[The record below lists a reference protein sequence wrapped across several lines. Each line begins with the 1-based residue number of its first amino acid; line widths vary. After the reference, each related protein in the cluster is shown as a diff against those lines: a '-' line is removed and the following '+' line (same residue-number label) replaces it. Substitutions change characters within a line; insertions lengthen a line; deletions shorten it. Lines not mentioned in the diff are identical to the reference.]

1 MSVRLAD
8 LLADEGLNLVVRAG
22 SRADLQREVRW
33 CAVTELDDPRHWLQG
48 GELVL
53 TTGLRQRTAAAQR
66 QFVRRVAERGAAA
79 IGFGTGLS
87 HRTVPPATLAAA
99 GAAGLPI
106 LEVPYETPFIA
117 VDRLV
122 ADRVFAAHYG
132 RLRAL
137 LRMHDE
143 LTRALLS
150 GDGLTGMVEALRRM
164 VGAPVGVVDAY
175 GHVFASAP
183 PGVPWPAGAARQDPV
198 EVGGTVEAA
207 LCTGPVAGAGG
218 GPDDILPYA
227 AGLVGLELAR
237 RQAVLAGRREL
248 IGHLVED
255 IVRTTIAP
263 AEAERRLLAFGVDV
277 SHPYTVVLATS
288 PDVAGLRALPGSVY
302 PLAET
307 GVEPVATAHLD
318 DHLVV
323 LVGRSPSAADVAAK
337 TLAYVAQLG
346 DGARVGVGGAYAGV
360 HGLRWSFYEAREALS
375 RGPGV
380 NGREPLSLPGLL
392 LASDDLPLADLGR
405 EVLAPLL
412 DFDATSGAALV
423 ETLRAYLEDDGSV
436 AKVAARLY
444 VHRNT
449 VRYRIEQIERL
460 TGRRLTSTADR
471 VQLWLALHAVSL

>member
-1 MSVRLAD
+1 M
-8 LLADEGLNLVVRAG
+8 
-22 SRADLQREVRW
+22 
-33 CAVTELDDPRHWLQG
+33 TELDDPRHWLQG

-66 QFVRRVAERGAAA
+66 RFVRRVAECGVAA
-79 IGFGTGLS
+79 IGFGTGLT
-87 HRTVPPATLAAA
+87 HRTVPAATLAAA
-99 GAAGLPI
+99 EAVGLPI

-122 ADRVFAAHYG
+122 ADRVLAAHYG
-132 RLRAL
+132 RQRAL

-143 LTRALLS
+143 LTRTLLS
-150 GDGLTGMVEALRRM
+150 GGGLTGMVDALRRM
-164 VGAPVGVVDAY
+164 VGAHVGVVDAY
-175 GHVFASAP
+175 GHVFASSP
-183 PGVPWPAGAARQDPV
+183 PGLRWPAGATRQDPV
-198 EVGGTVEAA
+198 EVGGTVEAT
-207 LCTGPVAGAGG
+207 LCTAAVPPGE
-218 GPDDILPYA
+218 DDILPYA
-227 AGLVGLELAR
+227 ASLVGLELAR

-277 SHPYTVVLATS
+277 SQPYTVILAAS

-302 PLAET
+302 PLAEA

-323 LVGRSPSAADVAAK
+323 LVGRSPSTADVAAK

-346 DGARVGVGGAYAGV
+346 DGARVGVGGAYSGV

-375 RGPGV
+375 RGPGI

-412 DFDATSGAALV
+412 DFDASAGAALV
-423 ETLRAYLEDDGSV
+423 ETLRVYLEEDGSV
-436 AKVAARLY
+436 VRVAQRLY

-449 VRYRIEQIERL
+449 VRYRLEQIERL

>member
-8 LLADEGLNLVVRAG
+8 LLADDGLSLVVRAG

-66 QFVRRVAERGAAA
+66 QFVRRVAERAVAA
-79 IGFGTGLS
+79 IGFGTGLT
-87 HRTVPPATLAAA
+87 HRVVPAATIAAA
-99 GAAGLPI
+99 EIAGLPI

-132 RLRAL
+132 RQRAL

-150 GDGLTGMVEALRRM
+150 GGGLAGMVDALRRM
-164 VGAPVGVVDAY
+164 VGAPIGVVDAY

-183 PGVPWPAGAARQDPV
+183 PGLPWPSGAARQDLV

-207 LCTGPVAGAGG
+207 LCTGPVAGGQ
-218 GPDDILPYA
+218 DDILPYA
-227 AGLVGLELAR
+227 ASLVGLELAR

-346 DGARVGVGGAYAGV
+346 DGARVGVGGAYSGV

-412 DFDATSGAALV
+412 DFDTASGAALV
-423 ETLRAYLEDDGSV
+423 ETLRVYLEEDGSV

-449 VRYRIEQIERL
+449 VRYRLEQIERL

>member
-1 MSVRLAD
+1 MSVRLTD
-8 LLADEGLNLVVRAG
+8 LLADDGLSLVVQAG

-66 QFVRRVAERGAAA
+66 QFVRRVAERGVAA
-79 IGFGTGLS
+79 IGFGTGLT
-87 HRTVPPATLAAA
+87 HRVVPPATIAAA
-99 GAAGLPI
+99 DAAGLPI

-132 RLRAL
+132 RQRAL

-150 GDGLTGMVEALRRM
+150 GGGLAGMVEGLRRM

-183 PGVPWPAGAARQDPV
+183 PGLPWPSGAARQDPV

-207 LCTGPVAGAGG
+207 LCTGPVAGGQ
-218 GPDDILPYA
+218 DDILPYA
-227 AGLVGLELAR
+227 ASLVGLELAR

-346 DGARVGVGGAYAGV
+346 DGARVGVGGAYSGV

-375 RGPGV
+375 RGPGI

-412 DFDATSGAALV
+412 DFDAASGAALV
-423 ETLRAYLEDDGSV
+423 ETLRVYLAEDGSV

-449 VRYRIEQIERL
+449 VRYRLEQIERL